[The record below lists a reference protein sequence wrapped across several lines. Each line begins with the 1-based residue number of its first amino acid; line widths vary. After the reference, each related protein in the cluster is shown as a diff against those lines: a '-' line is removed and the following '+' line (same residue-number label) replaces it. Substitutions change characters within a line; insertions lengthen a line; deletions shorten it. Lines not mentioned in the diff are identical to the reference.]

1 MLDTLSWNRNVS
13 IYIFTDIWLAN
24 HIVLIQKYENIDFD
38 QNFNVLSLYLNKE
51 KGRND
56 NMNSLKQ
63 QKTSFSL

>member
-13 IYIFTDIWLAN
+13 IYIFTDIWLNN
-24 HIVLIQKYENIDFD
+24 HTVLIQKYENIDFD